1 MSSKR
6 KKRSSY
12 ETKDIAVETTD
23 EIDTK
28 NNEETG
34 WTRLVSLEDI
44 NGPLFLMFPSSPPIA
59 LSCDASGKVF
69 GMPLNPSDNLNTIE
83 PDDVRQVWVSTS
95 ISDTGKYSFKSST
108 GKYLSCD
115 KYGFLSAK
123 QEALGYAE
131 QFECFLKED
140 GLAIQNVYEKFIS
153 IHELEKGAVEIR
165 GDAETIGFCE
175 CFRAKIQGCRKK
187 RKIETKETTVNR
199 IRTKELESM
208 SVNMLFDEK
217 ILNINRAGRKLTEE
231 EIVKL
236 KAAFKEGTLNEALL
250 DIRVKHGR
258 DKFAYY

>member
-1 MSSKR
+1 MSSYPTKSSKLSFKGEKKKR
-6 KKRSSY
+6 KKRSSATTG
-12 ETKDIAVETTD
+12 EIVTETTN
-23 EIDTK
+23 EIENVDD
-28 NNEETG
+28 EETS
-34 WTRLVSLEDI
+34 WIRLTSLEDI
-44 NGPLFLMFPSSPPIA
+44 NGPLFLTFPSSPPIA

-69 GMPLNPSDNLNTIE
+69 GMPLDTSDNLNTVE
-83 PDDVRQVWVSTS
+83 PDDVRQVWVATT

-123 QEALGYAE
+123 QDALGYVE
-131 QFECFLKED
+131 QFECYLRED
-140 GLAIQNVYEKFIS
+140 GLAIQSVYEKFLS
-153 IHELEKGAVEIR
+153 VRELEEGIEIR

-187 RKIETKETTVNR
+187 RKIETKEIVVNK
-199 IRTKELESM
+199 IRSKELESM
-208 SVNMLFDEK
+208 
-217 ILNINRAGRKLTEE
+217 AGRKLTQE
-231 EIVKL
+231 EIAQL